1 MKKTNIYAGYRYPSQ
16 IISHAVWLYH
26 RFTLSLCDIE
36 ELLAARGITVSYET
50 VRNWCDKFGQ
60 RYCSQIRK
68 SRGQLGD
75 TWYLDEVFIKI
86 NGAVHYLWRA
96 VDQDSDELDII
107 VQKRRNKKAA
117 MKFFRKLLKGQQ
129 AAPLKIV
136 TDKLRSYSAAKREI
150 MPSVDHSTQQYEN
163 NRCELSHQP
172 GRQQERQMRRFK
184 SQGQAQ
190 RFLSCHGT
198 VNNLFRLG
206 RHLLKAPNYRT
217 LRARAFNEWVRVSCV
232 QSLA

>member
-1 MKKTNIYAGYRYPSQ
+1 MYAGYRYPAQ

-26 RFTLSLCDIE
+26 RFKLSFRDVE
-36 ELLAARGITVSYET
+36 ELLAARGISVSYET
-50 VRNWCDKFGQ
+50 VRNWCIKFGNQ
-60 RYCSQIRK
+60 YCNQIK
-68 SRGQLGD
+68 KNRGQLGD
-75 TWYLDEVFIKI
+75 TWYLDEVFVKI
-86 NGAVHYLWRA
+86 NGALHYLWRA
-96 VDQDSDELDII
+96 VDQDGDELDIL

-117 MKFFRKLLKGQQ
+117 MKFFKKLLKGQQ
-129 AAPLKIV
+129 TTPLKIV

-190 RFLSCHGT
+190 RCLSCHGI

-206 RHLLKAPNYRT
+206 RHMLKAKNYRT
-217 LRARAFNEWVRVSCV
+217 FRDRAFNEWTRVSCV
-232 QSLA
+232 QTLA